1 MLYNEHLL
9 RGMCTHTHTHN
20 LSDTQLSPNPMGN
33 RADHVLNPPLPFL
46 LQFSRNTQVVAH
58 TDAQSAQVH
67 RSGVVTENEGGHLG
81 VKI

>member
-1 MLYNEHLL
+1 
-9 RGMCTHTHTHN
+9 
-20 LSDTQLSPNPMGN
+20 MGN

-46 LQFSRNTQVVAH
+46 LQFSRNTRVVAH

-67 RSGVVTENEGGHLG
+67 RSGVVTENEGGGHSG